1 MAKLDLENISLTK
14 EMMDELIK
22 MLNNKEYTNEY
33 IISKEED
40 LSKENKINFYYII
53 FKYLIKDIYFIYQI
67 PFLFKTMVFLK
78 KLINKKQNKILLIKN
93 FNNIIKKIKSIFVFL
108 IGTDK
113 NIEEEKI
120 KSNLIN
126 ILTNC
131 INDNEHNYTKS
142 NSSNFKTI
150 NSKNEEICELNCI
163 IKIKDLISK
172 DEIKNEFIKEILEKK
187 EYDFDKII
195 KSLNIN
201 KAYENKFKEI
211 ITNKKFINT
220 FKNEKILL
228 FNKKLINEFFYFE
241 EYINEINELK
251 NNLPKNTNPK
261 SIEIFRD
268 WIKKEENNKSGLKNS

>member
-1 MAKLDLENISLTK
+1 M
-14 EMMDELIK
+14 
-22 MLNNKEYTNEY
+22 
-33 IISKEED
+33 
-40 LSKENKINFYYII
+40 
-53 FKYLIKDIYFIYQI
+53 
-67 PFLFKTMVFLK
+67 TM
-78 KLINKKQNKILLIKN
+78 N
-93 FNNIIKKIKSIFVFL
+93 
-108 IGTDK
+108 
-113 NIEEEKI
+113 
-120 KSNLIN
+120 
-126 ILTNC
+126 
-131 INDNEHNYTKS
+131 
-142 NSSNFKTI
+142 
-150 NSKNEEICELNCI
+150 NEEICELNCI

>member
-1 MAKLDLENISLTK
+1 M
-14 EMMDELIK
+14 
-22 MLNNKEYTNEY
+22 
-33 IISKEED
+33 
-40 LSKENKINFYYII
+40 
-53 FKYLIKDIYFIYQI
+53 
-67 PFLFKTMVFLK
+67 TM
-78 KLINKKQNKILLIKN
+78 N
-93 FNNIIKKIKSIFVFL
+93 
-108 IGTDK
+108 
-113 NIEEEKI
+113 
-120 KSNLIN
+120 
-126 ILTNC
+126 
-131 INDNEHNYTKS
+131 
-142 NSSNFKTI
+142 